1 MLYTLILIGIAAIG
15 AAGAYWGLH
24 WLIYIA
30 LVMMFFG
37 EGIEGIVGIIKE
49 RHRQPKEMRRGWF
62 APGQL
67 HLICV
72 TVTLI
77 IVRAWRSEL
86 GEFIIGASLVLG
98 CLIGPEITI
107 RILCGEE
114 VALFGSAGFGP
125 KRCRMRPGAP
135 WRS

>member
-30 LVMMFFG
+30 LVMMFLMIFG

-114 VALFGSAGFGP
+114 VALFGSAGS
-125 KRCRMRPGAP
+125 RPND
-135 WRS
+135 